1 MNSKEGNLLSFK
13 ILVDET
19 GHIVTELSGLPL
31 NKTKSIFK
39 NNDLIIINK
48 ILSVARPKLEQ
59 LHNYIEDELDAIVTI

>member
-19 GHIVTELSGLPL
+19 GNIVTEISGLPL

>member
-19 GHIVTELSGLPL
+19 GNIVTEISGLPL

-48 ILSVARPKLEQ
+48 ILSVARTKLEQ
-59 LHNYIEDELDAIVTI
+59 LGNYIEDELDAIVTI

>member
-1 MNSKEGNLLSFK
+1 MNYKEGNLLSFR

-19 GHIVTELSGLPL
+19 GNIVTELSGLPL

-48 ILSVARPKLEQ
+48 ILSVAKPKLEQ
-59 LHNYIEDELDAIVTI
+59 LHKHIEDELDAIVTI

>member
-1 MNSKEGNLLSFK
+1 VNSKEGNLLSFK

-19 GHIVTELSGLPL
+19 GNIVTEISGLPL

>member
-13 ILVDET
+13 ILVYET
-19 GHIVTELSGLPL
+19 GNIVNEISGLPL

>member
-1 MNSKEGNLLSFK
+1 MNSKVGNLLSFK

-19 GHIVTELSGLPL
+19 GNIVTEISGLPL